1 MAMGPVQVLVVGFG
15 PDAEFKGEALDQL
28 RLLREQDIVR
38 VIDLLVVHHKEDGT
52 VEKIEIADHA
62 ELAELGALAGALI
75 GFGAAGEEGAE
86 AGAEAGAELGDKD
99 ELYDDAEVWYIAD
112 SIPRGHDRRDRASSS
127 TAGRSRCATPSRSR
141 RRRAGRQVA
150 PPAGPAR
157 RRRRDRDGARR
168 LTPKACAFY
177 GVGKNRW
184 PATPS
189 PAIGV
194 SGAEPAPRAARTA

>member
-52 VEKIEIADHA
+52 VEKIEIADHE

-86 AGAEAGAELGDKD
+86 VGAEAGAELGDKD

-112 SIPRGHDRRDRASSS
+112 SIPPGMTAAIVDPRASLGDPASRRDREAPAASRWQTSGCTRRTCSPSAPRSAWSS
-127 TAGRSRCATPSRSR
+127 TRKF
-141 RRRAGRQVA
+141 VA
-150 PPAGPAR
+150 YDA
-157 RRRRDRDGARR
+157 
-168 LTPKACAFY
+168 
-177 GVGKNRW
+177 
-184 PATPS
+184 
-189 PAIGV
+189 
-194 SGAEPAPRAARTA
+194 